1 MIRRFARPYAKAMM
15 DIVKSPQEGRKLH
28 AELLSFERAL
38 ESSSELSEL
47 LANPAVDAEKKVAVA
62 RAISTKIGLSELSSK
77 LVDVLVRH
85 HRINQL
91 SSVLEAW
98 KAMLD
103 SAMGI
108 SVAEVRSAHALNETE
123 QADLRRTLE
132 AKFGRQIELQLN
144 TDKTLLGGFVA
155 KVGSEVYDASVKGQL
170 QRFRESLS

>member
-15 DIVKSPQEGRKLH
+15 DIVKSPQDGRKLH
-28 AELLSFERAL
+28 DELLGFERAR
-38 ESSSELSEL
+38 SSSRELAEL
-47 LANPAVDAEKKVAVA
+47 FATPAIDAEKKVAVA
-62 RAISTKIGLSELSSK
+62 RAIATRIELSELSSK

-103 SAMGI
+103 TAMGV
-108 SVAEVRSAHALNETE
+108 SVAEVRSAHDLSETE
-123 QADLRRTLE
+123 QGQLRQTLE
-132 AKFGRQIELQLN
+132 AKFNRKIELQLN
-144 TDKTLLGGFVA
+144 TDPSLLGGFVA

-170 QRFRESLS
+170 QRFRDSLS

>member
-28 AELLSFERAL
+28 DELLGFERAR
-38 ESSSELSEL
+38 SSSKELAEL
-47 LANPAVDAEKKVAVA
+47 FATPAIDAEKKVAVA
-62 RAISTKIGLSELSSK
+62 RAIATRIELSELSSK

-103 SAMGI
+103 TAMGV
-108 SVAEVRSAHALNETE
+108 SVAEVRSAQDLSETE
-123 QADLRRTLE
+123 QGQLRRTLE
-132 AKFGRQIELQLN
+132 AKFDRKIELQLN
-144 TDKTLLGGFVA
+144 TDPSLLGGFVA
-155 KVGSEVYDASVKGQL
+155 KVGSEVYDASVRGQL
-170 QRFRESLS
+170 QRFRDSLS

>member
-15 DIVKSPQEGRKLH
+15 DIVKSPEEGRKLH
-28 AELLSFERAL
+28 DELLSFERAR
-38 ESSSELSEL
+38 SSSPELAEIF
-47 LANPAVDAEKKVAVA
+47 ATPAIDAEKKVAVA
-62 RAISTKIGLSELSSK
+62 RAMARKIELSELSSK

-98 KAMLD
+98 KAMID
-103 SAMGI
+103 TAMGI
-108 SVAEVRSAHALNETE
+108 SVAEVRSAHELSETE
-123 QADLRRTLE
+123 QIELRRTLE
-132 AKFGRQIELQLN
+132 AKFGGTIDLQLN
-144 TDKTLLGGFVA
+144 TDTSLLGGFVA

>member
-15 DIVKSPQEGRKLH
+15 DIVKSPQDGRKLH
-28 AELLSFERAL
+28 DELLGFERAR
-38 ESSSELSEL
+38 SSSRELAEL
-47 LANPAVDAEKKVAVA
+47 FATPAIDAEKKVAVA
-62 RAISTKIGLSELSSK
+62 RAIATRIELSELSSK

-103 SAMGI
+103 TAMGV
-108 SVAEVRSAHALNETE
+108 SVAEVRSAQDLSETE
-123 QADLRRTLE
+123 QGELRRTLE
-132 AKFGRQIELQLN
+132 VKFDRKIELQLN
-144 TDKTLLGGFVA
+144 TDPSLLGGFVA

-170 QRFRESLS
+170 QRFRDSLS

>member
-28 AELLSFERAL
+28 DELLGFERAR
-38 ESSSELSEL
+38 SSSRELAEL
-47 LANPAVDAEKKVAVA
+47 FATPAIDAEKKVAVA
-62 RAISTKIGLSELSSK
+62 RAIATRIELSELSSK

-103 SAMGI
+103 TAMGV
-108 SVAEVRSAHALNETE
+108 SVAEVRSAHDLSETE
-123 QADLRRTLE
+123 QGELRRTLE
-132 AKFGRQIELQLN
+132 AKFDRKIELQLN
-144 TDKTLLGGFVA
+144 RDPSLLGGFVA

-170 QRFRESLS
+170 QRFRDSLS

>member
-15 DIVKSPQEGRKLH
+15 DIVKSPEEGRKLH
-28 AELLSFERAL
+28 DELLSFERSRTSSPELAELFATPAL
-38 ESSSELSEL
+38 
-47 LANPAVDAEKKVAVA
+47 DAEKKVAVA

-98 KAMLD
+98 KAMID
-103 SAMGI
+103 TAMGV
-108 SVAEVRSAHALNETE
+108 SVAEVRSAHELSETE
-123 QADLRRTLE
+123 QGQLRRTLE
-132 AKFGRQIELQLN
+132 EKFGRRIDMQLN
-144 TDKTLLGGFVA
+144 TDPSLLGGFVA
-155 KVGSEVYDASVKGQL
+155 KVGSEVFDASVKGQL

>member
-15 DIVKSPQEGRKLH
+15 DIVKSPQDGRKLH
-28 AELLSFERAL
+28 DELLGFERAR
-38 ESSSELSEL
+38 SSSRELAEL
-47 LANPAVDAEKKVAVA
+47 FATPAIDAEKKVAVA
-62 RAISTKIGLSELSSK
+62 RAIATRIELSELSSK

-103 SAMGI
+103 TAMGV
-108 SVAEVRSAHALNETE
+108 SVAEVRSAQDLSETE
-123 QADLRRTLE
+123 QGQLRRTLE
-132 AKFGRQIELQLN
+132 VKFDRKIELQLN
-144 TDKTLLGGFVA
+144 TDPSLLGGFVA

-170 QRFRESLS
+170 QRFRDSLS